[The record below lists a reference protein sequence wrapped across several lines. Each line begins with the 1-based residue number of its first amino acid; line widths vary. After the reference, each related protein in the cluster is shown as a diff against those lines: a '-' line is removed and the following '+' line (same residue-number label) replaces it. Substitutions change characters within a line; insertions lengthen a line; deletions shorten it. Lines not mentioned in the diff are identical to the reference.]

1 MTDVPRNGS
10 MFLARF
16 LQYQLDFK
24 RNELTD
30 LGTTGTVREALTW
43 HKDLLATLR
52 RFDESEAA
60 FVAPGLNSAVEM
72 EDGAKRWRDVLIL
85 SQPKRYLDDR

>member
-1 MTDVPRNGS
+1 MCPGTAQCS
-10 MFLARF
+10 LARF

-30 LGTTGTVREALTW
+30 LGTTGMVREALTW

-60 FVAPGLNSAVEM
+60 FVVPGLDSAFE
-72 EDGAKRWRDVLIL
+72 AIDV
-85 SQPKRYLDDR
+85 RTEA

>member
-1 MTDVPRNGS
+1 MCPGTAQCLGALLP
-10 MFLARF
+10 

-30 LGTTGTVREALTW
+30 LGTTGTLREALTW

-52 RFDESEAA
+52 RFDEPEAA
-60 FVAPGLNSAVEM
+60 FVVPGLDSAFEAHRCSNRGLTSELNGRG
-72 EDGAKRWRDVLIL
+72 EDRRWG
-85 SQPKRYLDDR
+85 